1 MLAHPAHQQRARG
14 GVAMAIYEVELDET
28 SEPDRVCLT
37 VPALPGLLILG
48 RSVDE
53 VLQHAERSIA
63 CHARDGGVHAH
74 DPRVRPHPTVDP
86 S

>member
-1 MLAHPAHQQRARG
+1 
-14 GVAMAIYEVELDET
+14 MAIYDVELDET

-53 VLQHAERSIA
+53 VLQHAQRSIA
-63 CHARDGGVHAH
+63 FHARDGGGMAR
-74 DPRVRPHPTVDP
+74 PRLQLRPTEHLT
-86 S
+86 